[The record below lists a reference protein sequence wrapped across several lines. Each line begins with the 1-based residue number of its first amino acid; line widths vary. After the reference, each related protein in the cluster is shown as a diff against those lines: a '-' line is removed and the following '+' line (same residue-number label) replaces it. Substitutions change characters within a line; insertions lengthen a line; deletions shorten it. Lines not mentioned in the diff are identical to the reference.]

1 MNKANKVFELGSTP
15 ALVWWR
21 PDAADGWL
29 KLDHHC
35 GGHNH
40 RSVGGWVLP
49 ALFAQSS
56 WDLLWALDS
65 QEFAS
70 QCRGGGLAYEVADE
84 HRQAYVKFLESKGMK
99 AGDLSMLQQAVYP
112 LDTGSATLAA
122 LGIDEASR
130 QAEAALLVL
139 GWTDD

>member
-1 MNKANKVFELGSTP
+1 MATFELGSAP

-21 PDAADGWL
+21 PDATDGWL
-29 KLDHHC
+29 KLDHTC

-40 RSVGGWVLP
+40 SHLGGWVLP

-56 WDLLWALDS
+56 LDLLWALDG

-70 QCRGGGLAYEVADE
+70 QCPGGGLAYEVAGE

-112 LDTGSATLAA
+112 LDTGAATLAA
-122 LGIDEASR
+122 LGVDESSL
-130 QAEAALLVL
+130 QSGAELLVL